1 MKTMIFHKLLPA
13 LMLLA
18 GLSACQDDDRD
29 FRMPVSDGDG
39 MTLEFISDPMQKIS
53 VTRASDA
60 KDDDEKRI
68 STLYVF
74 FFDANGNPL
83 EGKVQAGDASPYSG
97 YAELDH
103 ETVLKID
110 KNALADNPEAA
121 NVTVYAIAN
130 LSALEANEYFGER
143 VEVSAGSGL
152 YRRSK
157 VTSLSY
163 LESIEYKLDEIS
175 AELPGGVMP
184 MVGKLMGVNFIDAAS
199 NHAEVEMYALMARVD
214 VSIKIDSDEGDS
226 SLPRLFVAGYDVVN
240 APKRVTFGDP
250 LSYGSDR
257 LTGTLGEDKATIS
270 VGNLNQTIY
279 NRNGEIAFSFYM
291 FENIQQRQEAQ
302 WPDGMTPDPSTG
314 YPAGVYDPAHGI
326 DKRQNYKPY
335 FADKDNAANIVLHT
349 YYTDYNGKTTEVH
362 YTLYL
367 GANHTDDFSVKR
379 NHQYKNDITIKG
391 LTQVGNNPEH
401 ITFDARVNI
410 YEDSNNNYHL
420 AILRER
426 DHDAHFCVTPM
437 DVYMFGDNNGTSAYD
452 PATDPSIEVILG
464 DCGDSGE
471 TPSNK
476 PNWIAMELIPAA
488 NMAAGTVPSTTVEP
502 GNALLSTN
510 EPWHA
515 GNGKRSWFTTSLVS
529 ELNSSNGGRVTVTN
543 SRDRVYF
550 YIDENLQLTDRTA
563 TVTIIYKEGGT
574 EVRRS
579 TMELGQLH
587 LLPVVCSNGQTIY
600 MEQIEEYLEHYD
612 PLDEHSTT
620 QIYDGLPWAVRGSG
634 MENQDIET
642 VYKNDWNLLDYYEN
656 PKDVY
661 YDGWVYT
668 GFVINTYG
676 GQRSMTLNGVPLTAF
691 QYCHN
696 KNKRN
701 LSGLVPANYP
711 QTRLRR
717 RYYFDYDNGKWFLP
731 GITQMENALETY
743 YRTFNE
749 FQDFYWSASAAK
761 EGWNGNT
768 QDGDRARATRV
779 DANGEHINSN
789 ENTANWYPNGGN
801 ASRLEELR
809 IRAFRV
815 DLQPYDY

>member
-29 FRMPVSDGDG
+29 FRMLVSDGDG

-68 STLYVF
+68 NTLYVF

>member
-68 STLYVF
+68 NTLYVF

-464 DCGDSGE
+464 DCGDSGK

>member
-1 MKTMIFHKLLPA
+1 MKTTIFHKLLPA
-13 LMLLA
+13 IVLLA
-18 GLSACQDDDRD
+18 GLSACQDDDSE
-29 FRMPVSDGDG
+29 FRPSVADGDG

-68 STLYVF
+68 NTLYVF

-110 KNALADNPEAA
+110 KNALAENPEAG

-163 LESIEYKLDEIS
+163 LESIEYRLDEIS

-184 MVGKLMGVNFIDAAS
+184 MVGKLAGVNFLDASS

-214 VSIKIDSDEGDS
+214 VSLKIDSDEGDS

-250 LSYGSDR
+250 LAYGSDR

-279 NRNGEIAFSFYM
+279 NRNGEIAFTFYM

-302 WPDGMTPDPSTG
+302 WPDGVTPDQSTG
-314 YPAGVYDPAHGI
+314 YPAGVYDPDKGV

-335 FADKDNAANIVLHT
+335 FADTDNAANIVLHT
-349 YYTDYNGKTTEVH
+349 YYTDYNGKTTEVD

-426 DHDAHFCVTPM
+426 NHDAHFCVTPM

-471 TPSNK
+471 TPSDK
-476 PNWIAMELIPAA
+476 PDWIAMELIPAA
-488 NMAAGTVPSTTVEP
+488 NMEAGTVPSTEVEP
-502 GNALLSTN
+502 GNALLPTN
-510 EPWHA
+510 ESWHA

-529 ELNSSNGGRVTVTN
+529 SLNARNGGRLTVTN
-543 SRDRVYF
+543 SRDRIYF

-563 TVTIIYKEGGT
+563 TVTIIYKEGGE

-579 TMELGQLH
+579 KLELGQLH

-634 MENQDIET
+634 LENYDI
-642 VYKNDWNLLDYYEN
+642 KQLSGYEV
-656 PKDVY
+656 PRDIY
-661 YDGWVYT
+661 YDGYAYT
-668 GFVINTYG
+668 SYIVTEFA
-676 GQRSMTLNGVPLTAF
+676 GQRSMTLNGVPLSAF

-701 LSGLVPANYP
+701 MSGLVPASY
-711 QTRLRR
+711 REGAIF
-717 RYYFDYDNGKWFLP
+717 YFENSNQSKWFLP
-731 GITQMENALETY
+731 GITQMEDALETY
-743 YRTFNE
+743 HRTYPVE
-749 FQDFYWSASAAK
+749 FQDFYWSASAGKRWFLAYV
-761 EGWNGNT
+761 
-768 QDGDRARATRV
+768 QDEDRARATRV
-779 DANGEHINSN
+779 LSDGTHVDSSEKS
-789 ENTANWYPNGGN
+789 EDFYPNGGN
-801 ASRLEELR
+801 ALRTEVLR

>member
-68 STLYVF
+68 NTLYVF